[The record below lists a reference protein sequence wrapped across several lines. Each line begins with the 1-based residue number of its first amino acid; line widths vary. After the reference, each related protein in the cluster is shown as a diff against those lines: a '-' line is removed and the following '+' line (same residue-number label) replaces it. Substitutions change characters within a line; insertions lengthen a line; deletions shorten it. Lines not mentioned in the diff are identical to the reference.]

1 MENLKTKA
9 MNLIR
14 QYKLAALILAI
25 GLVLMLLPTGGSEKE
40 AVAPPVTQPTISA
53 EEQLES
59 ILSQIQGVGKVQV
72 LLTVAEGERT
82 VYVYDEDQSDT
93 LDTGSLRREAVVLSG
108 TDRGQMGLISQVIPP
123 VYLGAVIVCQGG
135 DQPAVQLAVVEAVC
149 DATGLTADKITVL
162 KMK

>member
-1 MENLKTKA
+1 MENLKAKVIS
-9 MNLIR
+9 LIK

-25 GLVLMLLPTGGSEKE
+25 GLVLMLIPTESRE
-40 AVAPPVTQPTISA
+40 VQPLSQPVVQPTVSA
-53 EEQLES
+53 EAGLES

-82 VYVYDEDQSDT
+82 VYIYDEDQSDT
-93 LDTGSLRREAVVLSG
+93 LDTGSLRREAVVLTGS
-108 TDRGQMGLISQVIPP
+108 DRGQTGLVSQVIPP

-135 DQPAVQLAVVEAVC
+135 DLPAVKLAVVEAVC

>member
-25 GLVLMLLPTGGSEKE
+25 GLVLMLIPNGSSQEE
-40 AVAPPVTQPTISA
+40 YVSPPVVQTTVSA
-53 EEQLES
+53 EDQLES
-59 ILSQIQGVGKVQV
+59 ILSQIQGVGKVRV
-72 LLTVAEGERT
+72 LLTVAQGERT

-93 LDTGSLRREAVVLSG
+93 LDTGSLRREAVVVTS
-108 TDRGQMGLISQVIPP
+108 TDRGQTGLVSQVIPP

-135 DQPAVQLAVVEAVC
+135 DQAGVQLAVVEAVC

>member
-25 GLVLMLLPTGGSEKE
+25 GLVLMLIPNGSSQDEY
-40 AVAPPVTQPTISA
+40 VSPPVVQTNVSA
-53 EEQLES
+53 EDQLES
-59 ILSQIQGVGKVQV
+59 ILSQIQGVGKVRV
-72 LLTVAEGERT
+72 LLTVAQGERT
-82 VYVYDEDQSDT
+82 VYVYNEDQSDT
-93 LDTGSLRREAVVLSG
+93 LDTGSLRREAVVVTG
-108 TDRGQMGLISQVIPP
+108 TDRGQTGLVSQVIPP

-135 DQPAVQLAVVEAVC
+135 DQAGVQLAVVEAVC
-149 DATGLTADKITVL
+149 EATGLTADKITVL

>member
-9 MNLIR
+9 ITLIK

-25 GLVLMLLPTGGSEKE
+25 GLVLMLLPTGSGEEEPLLSP
-40 AVAPPVTQPTISA
+40 AVQPTVSA
-53 EEQLES
+53 EAQLES

-82 VYVYDEDQSDT
+82 VYIYDEDQSDT
-93 LDTGSLRREAVVLSG
+93 LDTGSLRREAVVVTG
-108 TDRGQMGLISQVIPP
+108 TDRGQTGLISQVIPP
-123 VYLGAVIVCQGG
+123 VYLGAVVVCQGG
-135 DQPAVQLAVVEAVC
+135 DLPAVKLAVVEAVC